1 MKQTSCI
8 KIFAAASAAAVCS
21 LSHAQISGDIY
32 WRHLGAEN
40 HTNKQYETRWDN
52 QTIYGYDDGGGMKQI
67 QAGDVVDW
75 ANCNIIIDQKVNNQD
90 WIKSP
95 WNTDLTVKNLTFAAI
110 DGGHM
115 WLNGSD
121 NANAGNL
128 NITGTWTISTQMSGS
143 VNGNYGVSA
152 GKIVINKGAG
162 YADGQYVGFGTDCY
176 SAPGNEGFSF
186 LKVAGDIDVNG
197 AVRMSTNFKGSID
210 APSMVVGGVVNMNAV
225 DGAQPTWDFQFQGAA
240 ADGLA
245 NRYFQVGGINGGGT
259 LQANT
264 THQGNRS
271 VGYLVLTNKAGTSSE
286 FIGTLRQGDR
296 YVNKDA
302 SMNII
307 MKGEG
312 TQILRAVAGN
322 EDTDTVKDNW
332 YGTLTVEKGRFLYN
346 ADSKTQYALELKGGS
361 FGIVGANAGED
372 VGSTAVESFNWD
384 SGTLIVNNA
393 GASSMSV
400 LHVKGDLALGAASG
414 LAIRFEGGLGEGD
427 IVSLDDFLVFEGF
440 TAAAD
445 KAAMEGAL
453 SGGEMSVFVG
463 DQQHGYSYDS
473 ATGLTILGA
482 IPEPAAIAAIFGAL
496 ALGLAL
502 YRRRG

>member
-95 WNTDLTVKNLTFAAI
+95 WNTDLTIKNLTFAAI

-210 APSMVVGGVVNMNAV
+210 DPSMVVGGVVNMNAV

-322 EDTDTVKDNW
+322 EGTDTVKDNW

-400 LHVKGDLALGAASG
+400 LNVKGALTLGAFAD
-414 LAIRFEGGLGEGD
+414 LTIRFDGSLGEGD
-427 IVSLDDFLVFEGF
+427 IVALDDFLKFDG
-440 TAAAD
+440 ASD

-453 SGGEMSVFVG
+453 ASGEMSVFVG
-463 DQQHGYSYDS
+463 DQQHNYSYDS
-473 ATGLTILGA
+473 ATGLTIMEVV
-482 IPEPAAIAAIFGAL
+482 PEPAAVAAVLGAL

-502 YRRRG
+502 CRRRG